1 MIAVTARYG
10 CSCTARTEAKIGLH
24 PSEQDRPN
32 VARRRARWK
41 RHPPRV
47 DARRLVIIDETWVKT
62 NMASLRGWCRRG
74 KRLMCKAPHGPLAYS
89 DLSRCAAR

>member
-1 MIAVTARYG
+1 M
-10 CSCTARTEAKIGLH
+10 
-24 PSEQDRPN
+24 
-32 VARRRARWK
+32 
-41 RHPPRV
+41 
-47 DARRLVIIDETWVKT
+47 IIDETWVKT